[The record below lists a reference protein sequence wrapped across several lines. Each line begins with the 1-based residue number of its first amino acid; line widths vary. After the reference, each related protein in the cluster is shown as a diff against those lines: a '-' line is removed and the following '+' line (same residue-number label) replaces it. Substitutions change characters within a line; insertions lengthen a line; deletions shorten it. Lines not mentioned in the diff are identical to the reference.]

1 MNIFDKMH
9 RHAIGFESLF
19 NQIDTFHNRSIDTYP
34 PHDIIKQDEENFC
47 IEMALAGFKKD
58 ELTITWQKDLLI
70 IEGDR
75 AKRNDNEHYIYK
87 SIGHRTFKKV
97 FSLSELVEVK
107 DVNFEDGVLHIH
119 LQKNIPEEDKPKQ
132 ISIN

>member
-1 MNIFDKMH
+1 
-9 RHAIGFESLF
+9 
-19 NQIDTFHNRSIDTYP
+19 
-34 PHDIIKQDEENFC
+34 
-47 IEMALAGFKKD
+47 MALAGFKKD

-132 ISIN
+132 ITIN